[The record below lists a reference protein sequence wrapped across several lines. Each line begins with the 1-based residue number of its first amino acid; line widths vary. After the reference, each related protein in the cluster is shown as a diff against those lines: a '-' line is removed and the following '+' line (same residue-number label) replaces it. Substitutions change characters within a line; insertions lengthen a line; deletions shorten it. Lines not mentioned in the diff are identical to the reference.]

1 MTYIDNMIRITN
13 EITLE
18 FEKNIIKKKI
28 NYNNINTEKLLI
40 LSNEMIHDSS
50 IYQKNIILKFSTL
63 IYCIAKM
70 IKEQKN
76 K

>member
-70 IKEQKN
+70 I
-76 K
+76 